1 MEIVEQT
8 QMNKIQIKTLH
19 MKRTEEPRLIV
30 NDP

>member
-8 QMNKIQIKTLH
+8 QMNKIQIETLH